1 MPLPTTAE
9 PRRRALLRDE
19 VFGRLRD
26 AIVDGTLSP
35 GEQLRDADVATWLG
49 VSRTPVREAVL
60 RLGEAGLV
68 HAEPGRST
76 TVAHLDPA
84 AVADARAVVAA
95 MHRLAVAE
103 AVERLSVADL
113 ETMRTAHER
122 FEAAVAT
129 GDVVAALDADDAFHA
144 VPVVVAG
151 NRAVA
156 AVLDQYTPVVRRLER
171 ARFGSSEAHS
181 SVDLHVRLL
190 DLCEAGDAEGAA
202 GVAFR
207 TWQSLGS

>member
-1 MPLPTTAE
+1 MPVPTSVE
-9 PRRRALLRDE
+9 PRRRLLRDE
-19 VFGRLRD
+19 VFNRLRA
-26 AIVDGTLSP
+26 AIVDGTFSP
-35 GEQLRDADVATWLG
+35 GERLRDAEVASWLG

-68 HAEPGRST
+68 RAEPGRST
-76 TVAHLDPA
+76 TVADLDPQV
-84 AVADARAVVAA
+84 VADARAVVAA
-95 MHRLAVAE
+95 MHRLAVVE
-103 AVERLSVADL
+103 AVERMTSADL
-113 ETMRTAHER
+113 TTMRAANARFATAVGE
-122 FEAAVAT
+122 
-129 GDVVAALDADDAFHA
+129 GDVVAALEADDAFHA
-144 VPVVVAG
+144 VPVVVAA

-190 DLCEAGDAEGAA
+190 ELCEARDAEGAA
-202 GVAFR
+202 DVAFR

>member
-1 MPLPTTAE
+1 MTVE

-19 VFGRLRD
+19 VFARLRD
-26 AIVDGTLSP
+26 AIVDGTLGP
-35 GEQLRDADVATWLG
+35 GEQLRDAEVAVWLG

-76 TVAHLDPA
+76 TVADLDPV
-84 AVADARAVVAA
+84 AVADARGVVAA

-103 AVERLSVADL
+103 AVERMTPSDLSA
-113 ETMRTAHER
+113 MRAAQVR
-122 FEAAVAT
+122 FEVAVGA
-129 GDVVAALDADDAFHA
+129 GDVVAALEADDAFHA
-144 VPVVVAG
+144 VPVVVAA

-171 ARFGSSEAHS
+171 ARFGSGEAHS
-181 SVDLHVRLL
+181 SVGLHARLL
-190 DLCEAGDAEGAA
+190 ERCEARDAEGAA
-202 GVAFR
+202 DIAFR